1 MCAWTLTW
9 RIKRTLETMK
19 AFHSGKSRNDEARKQ
34 ERVLN
39 YLDLT
44 RTYSEYSCIQMQ
56 RWKDRTRPKARNLCC
71 RADINVKRYRVESHE
86 KNLFF
91 FCSSSGT
98 SWHEHRCL
106 PKTNNLDLYSIFM
119 SSNEPNREPN
129 RPQYTLI
136 SPIIS
141 RNLLLS
147 RFPSV
152 ESLFIRFKCKP
163 SPENCINRAP
173 SMGSSIFWQDE
184 KYVPQRSNLH

>member
-34 ERVLN
+34 ERVFN

-71 RADINVKRYRVESHE
+71 GADINVKRYKVESHE

-91 FCSSSGT
+91 FVLLQKHHG
-98 SWHEHRCL
+98 
-106 PKTNNLDLYSIFM
+106 TNNGAC
-119 SSNEPNREPN
+119 PK
-129 RPQYTLI
+129 QTT
-136 SPIIS
+136 
-141 RNLLLS
+141 
-147 RFPSV
+147 RF
-152 ESLFIRFKCKP
+152 FIRYSCRQMSQIVSQIVRCTLWF
-163 SPENCINRAP
+163 RQ
-173 SMGSSIFWQDE
+173 SSQEICC
-184 KYVPQRSNLH
+184 